1 MGPRINGST
10 WIVETGGRGGRFNS
24 LHPQSSYSYM
34 SSGSMI
40 NLNPPVAP
48 PSSLFYLR
56 LVAFCY
62 VPSSLTRFCPL
73 LVRFSVG
80 RIVHFVKMSLFSQ
93 RFKLLNFFPPRT
105 NVNAESPESALSDPS
120 NFWEIHGN
128 PLRIFL
134 SIYVLRIHLTEYK
147 YLMLCKEVFRLK
159 IVIICIIF

>member
-24 LHPQSSYSYM
+24 LHPQSSYSYL

-40 NLNPPVAP
+40 SPNPPATP
-48 PSSLFYLR
+48 PSSFFYLR

-62 VPSSLTRFCPL
+62 FSSSLTRFHPL
-73 LVRFSVG
+73 LVRFPID

-93 RFKLLNFFPPRT
+93 RFKLLNFFLPRT
-105 NVNAESPESALSDPS
+105 NVNAESPKSALLDPS

-134 SIYVLRIHLTEYK
+134 YVYVLRIHLTGYK